1 MIVINYKNMN
11 YGPRCLQRSR
21 RTGYVVS
28 GRILSWSGTGGGG
41 GVAGTYVTR
50 VRVLSESASMPL
62 SMFW

>member
-1 MIVINYKNMN
+1 MFAVLYLTAMSVVW
-11 YGPRCLQRSR
+11 SR

-50 VRVLSESASMPL
+50 VQVLGRYH
-62 SMFW
+62 